1 MKRIKTARA
10 LVLATVVGCVWM
22 SPRPIQGQAPTELLS
37 GEVRVE
43 WNALEVGKSYRLMN
57 SVELWA
63 WRYRYDALGPYV
75 VSSWRLFRVY
85 KIDRSEPGELW
96 YRVQVIPFSREG
108 YRDDPPGWIDAT
120 EFKEH
125 GVGRMP

>member
-1 MKRIKTARA
+1 
-10 LVLATVVGCVWM
+10 
-22 SPRPIQGQAPTELLS
+22 
-37 GEVRVE
+37 
-43 WNALEVGKSYRLMN
+43 MN
-57 SVELWA
+57 SVELMA
-63 WRYRYDALGPYV
+63 WRHPYDALGPYV

-96 YRVQVIPFSREG
+96 YRVQVIPFYRDG
-108 YRDDPPGWIDAT
+108 YRDAPPGWIDAN